1 MHIKINVFL
10 CSIICIQQTLTTW
23 SEKLSEVFGDE
34 TAPTTAQ
41 GLYDLYAA
49 IVEKY
54 PDQSVTQDL
63 TQLYFDSQGYS
74 PLYTDMVTLYLNDQP
89 HTAEAF
95 VSCLQR
101 GESELFHHTEL
112 KK

>member
-63 TQLYFDSQGYS
+63 TQLYFDS
-74 PLYTDMVTLYLNDQP
+74 LDQP

-101 GESELFHHTEL
+101 GESELFYHTEL